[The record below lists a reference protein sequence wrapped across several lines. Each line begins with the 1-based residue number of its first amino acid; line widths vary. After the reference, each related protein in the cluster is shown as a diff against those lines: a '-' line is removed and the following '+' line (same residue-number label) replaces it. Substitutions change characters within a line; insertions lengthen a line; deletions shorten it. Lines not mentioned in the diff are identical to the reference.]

1 MRWSYKTVHFE
12 MKKEGLLG
20 GAFLDESE
28 IEVSLNEYGKAGWEL
43 VAMLETLDGLIAVFK
58 QPISLG
64 SESAYPSREGIEDEY
79 VPLRYP
85 PQDAEELGSQ
95 PEGRSEDIAA
105 KASETAAVPIH
116 EDAVAVKRREK
127 EQQQTAP
134 PVDEV
139 GSIRIE

>member
-28 IEVSLNEYGKAGWEL
+28 IELSLNAYGKAGWEL
-43 VAMLETLDGLIAVFK
+43 VAVLEILDGLIAVFK

-64 SESAYPSREGIEDEY
+64 SESSYLSREGIEDEY

-85 PQDAEELGSQ
+85 PRDAAEPGSQ
-95 PEGRSEDIAA
+95 PERHLEDIPAR
-105 KASETAAVPIH
+105 ASETAAVPIH

-134 PVDEV
+134 AGDDV